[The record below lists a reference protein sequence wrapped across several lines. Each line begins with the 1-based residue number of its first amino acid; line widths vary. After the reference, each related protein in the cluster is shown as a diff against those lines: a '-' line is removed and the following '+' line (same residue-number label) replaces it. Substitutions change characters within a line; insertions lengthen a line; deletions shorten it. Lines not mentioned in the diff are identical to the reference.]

1 MDQVR
6 PPLEPSCA
14 ICGAPPYPECPHEGE
29 SLQRALQ
36 QAQDRWMG
44 VQRIRDW
51 VLDNSRNHIIRM
63 FEHLKTVR
71 YNAHLAYLQSL
82 PYYSLYQYH
91 NGRPPLHARELQ
103 YLQGQLHNANANL
116 KLGVDQDWR
125 SVCLLY
131 PETLDYYFGL
141 VNLRL
146 PKDGDESVLR
156 PDIGHG
162 RKKIGRRD
170 SGHSDKGGGKKDK
183 GRA

>member
-1 MDQVR
+1 MYN
-6 PPLEPSCA
+6 S
-14 ICGAPPYPECPHEGE
+14 
-29 SLQRALQ
+29 
-36 QAQDRWMG
+36 
-44 VQRIRDW
+44 DW

-63 FEHLKTVR
+63 FEHLKTTR

-103 YLQGQLHNANANL
+103 YLHTQLNNANANL

-141 VNLRL
+141 VSLRL

-156 PDIGHG
+156 PEIGG

-170 SGHSDKGGGKKDK
+170 SGHSEKGEKKK
-183 GRA
+183 GRS